1 MAKDKKTRKAKKDD
15 KKDDNRLELIAGPAN
30 GDGGKKKKGGKNRK
44 EGKDR
49 KEHGGLEGLMKLADH
64 PLLGDLL
71 AVGALAAVAAIAESG
86 KDEPARVKSRDAVK
100 TAGKAAAAAIGAR
113 LLKEVTSGGAKAD
126 AKAAK
131 PDA

>member
-1 MAKDKKTRKAKKDD
+1 MAKDKKGKKA
-15 KKDDNRLELIAGPAN
+15 KKDDNRLELIAGPAD
-30 GDGGKKKKGGKNRK
+30 GTGGKRKGKKSGKS
-44 EGKDR
+44 GKDEADR
-49 KEHGGLEGLMKLADH
+49 KEHHGLEGLLKLADH

-86 KDEPARVKSRDAVK
+86 KDEPAKVKSRDAVK

-113 LLKEVTSGGAKAD
+113 LLKEVTASAKPASRS
-126 AKAAK
+126 AK

>member
-1 MAKDKKTRKAKKDD
+1 MAKDKKGKKAKKDD
-15 KKDDNRLELIAGPAN
+15 HRLELIAGPA
-30 GDGGKKKKGGKNRK
+30 DDDRGKKKGKK
-44 EGKDR
+44 SGKDG
-49 KEHGGLEGLMKLADH
+49 KEHHGLDTLLKLADH

-86 KDEPARVKSRDAVK
+86 KDEPAKARSRDAVK

-113 LLKEVTSGGAKAD
+113 LLKEVTGGANSD